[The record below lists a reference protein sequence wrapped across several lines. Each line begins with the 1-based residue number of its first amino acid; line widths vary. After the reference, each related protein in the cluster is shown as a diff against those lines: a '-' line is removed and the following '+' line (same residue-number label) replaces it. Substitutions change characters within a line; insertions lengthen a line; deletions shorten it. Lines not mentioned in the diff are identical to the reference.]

1 LIVCK
6 DKPPCGLVIKLIDFH
21 ENGCFDNRFSAVVR
35 QPEITSGQS
44 AILAAGMYRLVRSL
58 LFRFDAES
66 VHRFSM
72 ASLHASCSIPGVKS
86 LMQKIFCVT
95 DPGLEREA
103 FGLVFPNPVGLAAGF
118 DKDAR
123 HLRELALLGFGSVEI
138 GTVTP
143 RAQSGNPKPRL
154 FRLPADRALINRMGF
169 NNEGVEAV
177 ASRLEEW
184 RRTHPMKNDGSGL
197 VIGGNIGKNKDTPNE
212 EAWKDYETCFRAL
225 HLYVDYFVVNVSSPN
240 TPGLRE
246 LQGKESLTRI
256 LGNLREIGETL
267 PTQRPLLLKIAPDLT
282 DIQLDEV
289 VDLALDLGIDG
300 LVAANTTLSREGLCA
315 DSVEKSKSI
324 GAGGLSGAPL
334 SARSLDMLK
343 RIRTRSQG
351 RLPVISSGGVF
362 TAEDAMERLDAGA
375 CLVQVWTGFVYEG
388 PATASR
394 ICKGLLKKD

>member
-1 LIVCK
+1 
-6 DKPPCGLVIKLIDFH
+6 
-21 ENGCFDNRFSAVVR
+21 
-35 QPEITSGQS
+35 
-44 AILAAGMYRLVRSL
+44 MYRLVRSL

-72 ASLHASCSIPGVKS
+72 SSLHAACSIPGVKS
-86 LMQKIFCVT
+86 LMKRALCVT
-95 DPGLEREA
+95 DPRLKREA

-118 DKDAR
+118 DKNAR

-169 NNEGVEAV
+169 NNDGVEAV
-177 ASRLEEW
+177 AERLKDW
-184 RRTHPMKNDGSGL
+184 RKTHPMKNDGSAL
-197 VIGGNIGKNKDTPNE
+197 VVGGNIGKNKDTPNE

-225 HLYVDYFVVNVSSPN
+225 HPYVDYFVVNVSSPN

-246 LQGKESLTRI
+246 LQGKEALTRI

-289 VDLALDLGIDG
+289 VDLALVLGIDG

-334 SARSLDMLK
+334 SARSLDVLK

-362 TAEDAMERLDAGA
+362 TAKDALERLEAGA